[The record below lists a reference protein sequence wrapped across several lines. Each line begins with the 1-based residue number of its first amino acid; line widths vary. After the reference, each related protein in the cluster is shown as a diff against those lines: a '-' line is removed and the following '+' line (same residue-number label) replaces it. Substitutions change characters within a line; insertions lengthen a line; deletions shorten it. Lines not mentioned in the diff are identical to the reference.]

1 MEADRDPVFNRV
13 AILTDQTNVRRP
25 LRLRHRMHQRCEACD
40 CLPRSLS
47 ADASRTRVKAE
58 GIRVMGSP
66 AWSDRGR
73 LLSRSTVDI
82 RRPCGSP
89 TCYDRAITFWNSD
102 CEGRK

>member
-1 MEADRDPVFNRV
+1 MEADRGPGFNRL

-47 ADASRTRVKAE
+47 ADASRTRVKVE
-58 GIRVMGSP
+58 GIQAMGSQ
-66 AWSDRGR
+66 AWSERDR
-73 LLSRSTVDI
+73 LLSRRPVDI

-89 TCYDRAITFWNSD
+89 ACYDLAITFWNSD